1 MSATFNVSDLSSFDV
16 GDDLMTNPFEEWEN
30 YGVQI
35 SKHASRDPL
44 HIREGPITRACAKK
58 IQEALIGL
66 IKDVQA
72 KTFASPTLEEQ
83 QHLVHF
89 MHVQA

>member
-1 MSATFNVSDLSSFDV
+1 MIEKGYQSIVFYGAQVSR
-16 GDDLMTNPFEEWEN
+16 
-30 YGVQI
+30 
-35 SKHASRDPL
+35 HASRDPL
-44 HIREGPITRACAKK
+44 HIREGPIIRARAKK
-58 IQEALIGL
+58 IQNALIGL
-66 IKDVQA
+66 IEDVRA